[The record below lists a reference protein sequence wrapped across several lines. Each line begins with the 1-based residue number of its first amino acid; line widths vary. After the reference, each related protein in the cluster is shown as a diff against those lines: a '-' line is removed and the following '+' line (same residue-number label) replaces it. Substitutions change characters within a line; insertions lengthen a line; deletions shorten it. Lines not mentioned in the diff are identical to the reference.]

1 MRHYS
6 GFFLALLYSFSLP
19 HMLKGWKGGSAMKVQ
34 SMKRQALITAMGS
47 ALVRGMGF
55 VMRLTVSRMLG
66 PEAMGIMELSSSAHM
81 LLVTPAASGLPGA
94 VSRLSARAKEE
105 ERPSIL
111 AAGRQLAGMMSG
123 LMIPVFLLFSPWIA
137 RLLGDVRTLPS
148 LWLMAPSVLFI
159 GLSSV
164 YDGYFYGCGN
174 AWAPMLSELGEQ
186 VIRLLTVLVLFLL
199 PALSLPWRAAV
210 PALSTTMGE
219 GMGLMVVML
228 MAGGAAKAV
237 QRPGLSML
245 RRRLFRLSLPLML
258 SRLSHT
264 GLRALCGV
272 IIPLRL
278 MAAGLMQSE
287 AVSRMGM
294 MNGMVMPLMF
304 LPGLVTGAL
313 ATVGGP
319 AMAKCKRKGQQRRLI
334 LRLLLPGA
342 AWGAACSG
350 ILYLAAPLIALK
362 FYRLPELAGLIRA
375 LCPMAAL
382 LSIQQVAGGMMTG
395 LGLQKKALGASL
407 LGAAATLLC
416 TWLWTARPGLHIY
429 GAGYAAMAGHG
440 LGLTATLIYLISH
453 TWGRDAAGNDCTQYS
468 QSKAAS

>member
-1 MRHYS
+1 
-6 GFFLALLYSFSLP
+6 
-19 HMLKGWKGGSAMKVQ
+19 MLEGGEGDASMKVQ
-34 SMKRQALITAMGS
+34 SMKRQALVTAVGS

-55 VMRLTVSRMLG
+55 VMRLTVSGLLG
-66 PEAMGIMELSSSAHM
+66 PEAMGIMELASSAHM
-81 LLVTPAASGLPGA
+81 LLVTPAAAGLPGA
-94 VSRLSARAKEE
+94 VSRLTARTKAGD
-105 ERPSIL
+105 RPEIL
-111 AAGRQLAGMMSG
+111 MAGRQLAGRMG
-123 LMIPVFLLFSPWIA
+123 VILIPLFLLLSPWIA

-159 GLSSV
+159 GISSV

-174 AWAPMLSELGEQ
+174 AWAPMLSELAEQ
-186 VIRLLTVLVLFLL
+186 VIRLLTVLLLFLL
-199 PALSLPWRAAV
+199 PALSLPFRAAV
-210 PALSTTMGE
+210 PALSTTLGE
-219 GMGLMVVML
+219 GMGLLVVVL
-228 MAGGAAKAV
+228 MAGGAAKAAN
-237 QRPGLSML
+237 RAGLSGL

-272 IIPLRL
+272 MIPLRL

-287 AVSRMGM
+287 AISRMGM
-294 MNGMVMPLMF
+294 LNGMVMPLMF

-319 AMAKCKRKGQQRRLI
+319 AMAKCKRKGQQRRLMI
-334 LRLLLPGA
+334 RLLLPGA
-342 AWGAACSG
+342 LWGAACSG
-350 ILYLAAPLIALK
+350 ILYLSAPLIALR

-382 LSIQQVAGGMMTG
+382 LSIQQVAGGLMTG

-416 TWLWTARPGLHIY
+416 TWLWAARPGLHIY
-429 GAGYAAMAGHG
+429 GAGYAAMTGHG

-453 TWGRDAAGNDCTQYS
+453 TWGRDTPENDCAESS
-468 QSKAAS
+468 QPKAAH